1 MALNG
6 NFVSFQS
13 IVEGVYRRAGYQT
26 VDWAEAI
33 EVIGETIRLI
43 GVLQEYKDVTTK

>member
-13 IVEGVYRRAGYQT
+13 IVESVYRRAGYQT
-26 VDWAEAI
+26 IDWAEAI
-33 EVIGETIRLI
+33 EVIAETIRLI
-43 GVLQEYKDVTTK
+43 GVLFLKKYM